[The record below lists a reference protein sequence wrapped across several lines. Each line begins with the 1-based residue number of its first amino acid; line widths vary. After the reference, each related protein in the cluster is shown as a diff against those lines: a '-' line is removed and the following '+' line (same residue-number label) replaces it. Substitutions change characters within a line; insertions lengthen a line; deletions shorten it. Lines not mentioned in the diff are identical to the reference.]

1 MGAGKKIFKKQQG
14 ELKLSVF
21 DLLKQN
27 RSIVR
32 NVSDAYIE
40 DVQSQVLRQYFLFT
54 FTYNL
59 RTFGTAAGR
68 GPGSGFGTGR
78 GIGTDKRPGF

>member
-1 MGAGKKIFKKQQG
+1 MFKKQQG

-32 NVSDAYIE
+32 NVTDVYIE
-40 DVQSQVLRQYFLFT
+40 DVQNEVLRQYFMLT

-59 RTFGTAAGR
+59 RTFGTPASKGAGGFGPSQGF
-68 GPGSGFGTGR
+68 GPGGR
-78 GIGTDKRPGF
+78 RAF